1 MDTLIWILLGTTS
14 LITLTFILERAW
26 SLRWGRVIP
35 ADIETAVDQCQ
46 APDDVDGLRRVCER
60 RSSPIGRLLL
70 VAADHLQW
78 PKEDADDAVQ
88 NHARHEIVRLERGLI
103 VLEVAVGIAPLLG
116 LVGTIYGMI
125 TLFTNLGQ
133 SSQLDNTALAKGIGL
148 ILYSTLAG
156 LLIAIPAL
164 VAWSYFAKKVERL
177 AVEMETLCGEFL
189 RRQYRER
196 SGS

>member
-1 MDTLIWILLGTTS
+1 MDILIWILLGTTS

-46 APDDVDGLRRVCER
+46 TPDDVDGLRRVCDR

-125 TLFTNLGQ
+125 MLFTNLGQ
-133 SSQLDNTALAKGIGL
+133 STQLDNTALARGIGY

-189 RRQYRER
+189 RRQYRGR
-196 SGS
+196 SGN

>member
-14 LITLTFILERAW
+14 LVTLTFILERAW
-26 SLRWGRVIP
+26 SLRWGKVIP
-35 ADIETAVDQCQ
+35 ADIEIAVDECREP
-46 APDDVDGLRRVCER
+46 ADVEKLCRACGRRP
-60 RSSPIGRLLL
+60 SPIGRLLM

-78 PKEDADDAVQ
+78 PKEDAEDAVQ

-133 SSQLDNTALAKGIGL
+133 SSQLDNAALAKGIGL

-189 RRQYRER
+189 RRQYRDR

>member
-1 MDTLIWILLGTTS
+1 MDTIIWILLGATS
-14 LITLTFILERAW
+14 LVTLTFILERAW
-26 SLRWGRVIP
+26 SLRWEKVIP
-35 ADIETAVDQCQ
+35 GDIETAVDECRAPADVEKLRGTCQ
-46 APDDVDGLRRVCER
+46 RHA
-60 RSSPIGRLLL
+60 SPIGRLLL
-70 VAADHLQW
+70 VAANHLQW
-78 PKEDADDAVQ
+78 PKADAEDAVQ
-88 NHARHEIVRLERGLI
+88 GHARHEIVRLERGLV

-133 SSQLDNTALAKGIGL
+133 SSQLDNAALAKGIGL

-189 RRQYRER
+189 RRQYRDR
-196 SGS
+196 SGE

>member
-1 MDTLIWILLGTTS
+1 MDTIIWILLGTTS

-26 SLRWGRVIP
+26 SLRWGKVIP

-46 APDDVDGLRRVCER
+46 TPDDVDKLRRTCER

-133 SSQLDNTALAKGIGL
+133 STQLDNTALAKGIGL

-196 SGS
+196 TGG